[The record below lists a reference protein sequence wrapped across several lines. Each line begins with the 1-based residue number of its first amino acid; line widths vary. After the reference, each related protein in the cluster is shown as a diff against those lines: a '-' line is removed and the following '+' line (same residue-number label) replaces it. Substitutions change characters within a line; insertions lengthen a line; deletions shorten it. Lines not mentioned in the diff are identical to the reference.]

1 MIRLFLFI
9 LLLCISN
16 VGWTANERLD
26 SSVKVSFYSHSE
38 PSFQYNLCNQHEI
51 GDGVLSSSTNES
63 NFFPDV
69 KKNLFSDYQ
78 IIDEI
83 KSNGFYFTDANLLF
97 LIRKDNIFLSILR
110 I

>member
-9 LLLCISN
+9 FVLCFFNFDGGAKNRI
-16 VGWTANERLD
+16 D
-26 SSVKVSFYSHSE
+26 SSGTDSSCRLLESSYE
-38 PSFQYNLCNQHEI
+38 YNVCNRQDLGI
-51 GDGVLSSSTNES
+51 GILGASTNES
-63 NFFPDV
+63 TSFHDV

-78 IIDEI
+78 IVDEI
-83 KSNGFYFTDANLLF
+83 KSNGFYFTDSNLLF

>member
-26 SSVKVSFYSHSE
+26 LSGDVALCCQSESSSH
-38 PSFQYNLCNQHEI
+38 FTLCNRQEI
-51 GDGVLSSSTNES
+51 GDGVLSSSSNES
-63 NFFPDV
+63 NLFPDV
-69 KKNLFSDYQ
+69 KKYLFIEYQ

-83 KSNGFYFTDANLLF
+83 RSNGFYFTDANLLF

>member
-9 LLLCISN
+9 LLLCTSN
-16 VGWTANERLD
+16 VSWTANEHLNP
-26 SSVKVSFYSHSE
+26 SAEVSFCNQSE
-38 PSFQYNLCNQHEI
+38 PSFQFTLCNRQEI

-63 NFFPDV
+63 NIFPDV
-69 KKNLFSDYQ
+69 RKNLFSDYQ

-83 KSNGFYFTDANLLF
+83 KSNGFYFADADLLF

>member
-9 LLLCISN
+9 LLLCTNN
-16 VGWTANERLD
+16 VSWTANERLD
-26 SSVKVSFYSHSE
+26 SSVEVSFCNPSE
-38 PSFQYNLCNQHEI
+38 PSSHFALCNRQEI
-51 GDGVLSSSTNES
+51 GDGILSSSTNES
-63 NFFPDV
+63 NIFPDV

-83 KSNGFYFTDANLLF
+83 KSNGFYFADADLLF

>member
-9 LLLCISN
+9 LLLCLSN
-16 VGWTANERLD
+16 VSWTANERLD
-26 SSVKVSFYSHSE
+26 LSCDVALSCQSE
-38 PSFQYNLCNQHEI
+38 PSCQFTLCNRQDI
-51 GDGVLSSSTNES
+51 GDGVLSSSSNES

-69 KKNLFSDYQ
+69 KKNLFSEYP

-83 KSNGFYFTDANLLF
+83 RSNGFYFTDANLLF